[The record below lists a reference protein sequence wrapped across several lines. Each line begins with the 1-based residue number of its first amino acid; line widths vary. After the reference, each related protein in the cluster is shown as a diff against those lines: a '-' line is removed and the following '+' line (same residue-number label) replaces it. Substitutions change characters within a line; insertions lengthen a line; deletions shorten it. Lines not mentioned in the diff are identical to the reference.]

1 MIGVVGAGL
10 MGRGIAQVFAV
21 AGHDVRIYDADPDQ
35 VASALADIAR
45 FTQRDVERGELSAAD
60 REAALAR
67 VVAVASLG
75 EVSGGAELVIEAV
88 VENLDVKRDLL
99 AQLEASAEADTI
111 LASNTSALSITA
123 IGADCDD
130 PSRVLGLHFFNP
142 VPRMPLVEVV
152 SGLDTSPAT
161 ILRAVALCQGA
172 GKQTVEVNESPG
184 FATTRM
190 NAMIGNEAMYMLMEG
205 VATASDIDKAMK
217 LGLNHPMGPLELG
230 DLVGWDTRLRIL
242 EHLHAE
248 LGEKFKPCPLIVEYV
263 ADGRLGRKVGRGV
276 YRYDDSGRR
285 TEHA

>member
-1 MIGVVGAGL
+1 VIGVVGAGL

-21 AGHDVRIYDADPDQ
+21 AGHDVRLHDADSAQ

-67 VVAVASLG
+67 VVGVATLG
-75 EVSGGAELVIEAV
+75 EVASGAELVIEAV
-88 VENLDVKRDLL
+88 VENLDVKRELL
-99 AQLEASAEADTI
+99 AELEASASSDTI
-111 LASNTSALSITA
+111 LATNTSALSITA
-123 IGADCDD
+123 IGADCHD

-152 SGLDTSPAT
+152 SGRATSPAT
-161 ILRAVALCQGA
+161 VVRAVALCQGA
-172 GKQTVEVNESPG
+172 GKQTVEVSESPG

-285 TEHA
+285 TAHA